1 VAYAVSVGLAAAALL
16 LVARKVPES
25 RASVRAEPRN
35 VAALC
40 AWVAG
45 VCAIIFAV
53 VLAGSLGWSS
63 PLVLG
68 TLAAGAAI
76 LLALV
81 WLRGH
86 PLKQEWR
93 FVLRFERRLTV
104 AIVAGV
110 ILNLALYAVATQIFN
125 YFRKVQDYDLLR
137 AGLGLAPILIGP
149 LLLGALISRL
159 TVRVGVRDTL
169 SLGLLLVAASAAG
182 FGFLQPDIPYWAL
195 AVLLALLGLGF
206 IAGNAPYLL
215 LLSASVPRNLAATV
229 QAVGRTTSQLGG
241 ALAYALMLTLIA
253 GFAGQAFV
261 ESAEAAGVSPAG
273 ILQQLSSLAALG
285 GNTSLVLLQEAELQA
300 LDRIAPGVEL
310 AYTVGLSQAMWVL
323 AGLCAF
329 GAVLVRIG
337 LPAKRIELEREAGA
351 ERVLDG
357 PNPSG

>member
-1 VAYAVSVGLAAAALL
+1 
-16 LVARKVPES
+16 
-25 RASVRAEPRN
+25 
-35 VAALC
+35 
-40 AWVAG
+40 
-45 VCAIIFAV
+45 
-53 VLAGSLGWSS
+53 
-63 PLVLG
+63 
-68 TLAAGAAI
+68 
-76 LLALV
+76 
-81 WLRGH
+81 
-86 PLKQEWR
+86 
-93 FVLRFERRLTV
+93 
-104 AIVAGV
+104 
-110 ILNLALYAVATQIFN
+110 
-125 YFRKVQDYDLLR
+125 
-137 AGLGLAPILIGP
+137 
-149 LLLGALISRL
+149 
-159 TVRVGVRDTL
+159 VRDTL
-169 SLGLLLVAASAAG
+169 SLGLLLVASSAAG

-215 LLSASVPRNLAATV
+215 LLSASVPGNLAATV

-337 LPAKRIELEREAGA
+337 LPAKRIELEREASA

-357 PNPSG
+357 PSPSG